1 MRVVVVDEI
10 SSRASFVR
18 SALER
23 AGCEVVAAVS
33 SALSMLACV
42 EREQPDLI
50 IIDTESPS
58 RDTLEGLAIMSVDHP
73 RPIVMFATDRHSDT
87 IRQVMRTGVSAYV
100 VDGLDPERVRPILE
114 VAVARFEEF
123 QKLRVELASAN
134 QRLDDRKLLERA
146 KGIVMAQQ
154 KVGEDEA
161 WNLMRRIAMSRKEK
175 MVAIA
180 RRIVEAG

>member
-1 MRVVVVDEI
+1 
-10 SSRASFVR
+10 
-18 SALER
+18 
-23 AGCEVVAAVS
+23 
-33 SALSMLACV
+33 
-42 EREQPDLI
+42 
-50 IIDTESPS
+50 
-58 RDTLEGLAIMSVDHP
+58 
-73 RPIVMFATDRHSDT
+73 MFATDRHSDT

>member
-10 SSRASFVR
+10 SSRAGFVR
-18 SALER
+18 EALER

-33 SALSMLACV
+33 SPLALLGCV

-58 RDTLEGLAIMSVDHP
+58 RDTLEGLATMSADDP
-73 RPIVMFATDRHSDT
+73 RPIVMFATDRASDT

-114 VAVARFEEF
+114 VAIARFQEF
-123 QKLRVELASAN
+123 QKLRDELATAN
-134 QRLDDRKLLERA
+134 QRLSERKLLERA
-146 KGIVMAQQ
+146 KGIVMAQRD
-154 KVGEDEA
+154 VSEDDA
-161 WNLMRRIAMSRKEK
+161 WKLMRSVAMSRKEK
-175 MVAIA
+175 LIEVAK
-180 RRIVEAG
+180 RIIEAG